1 MVQEAG
7 TPPLRPVGAA
17 ADPAA
22 ADHVVMD
29 RLDDGLE
36 GLWHLLTSMR
46 VAMIIM
52 LLIAILGIIG
62 SLVIQMP
69 TGVAGDPQARI
80 DWLNGIRPRFGLWSG
95 QVDLMNALQL
105 FEVFNSFAFRILVA
119 LLTVSLVACS
129 LHRIPGMIR
138 TATKPRV
145 DVGPAFFQHA
155 PQHEAIVARL
165 SSADARSIV
174 EGALKRRGYRT
185 VVAEDDIVHIYG
197 DRFRWMQF
205 SGLIGHLS
213 LVVIFAGA
221 IIGGVAGYREQDFTI
236 AEGTTRAVAAEAGLS
251 LQLTDFTVTYDQ
263 VTDMPSDYASSVI
276 LLKDGKEIDRH
287 VIRVND
293 PLRYG
298 DLSFYQASFGSA
310 VQLTIKDASGTVL
323 SSAGIPFSWQLN
335 DSQRT
340 LGILAIP
347 NTSYTLWVLGTSG
360 DTDTK
365 VRPGQVEVQVYTS
378 SSATTAPID
387 DQVIDQG
394 KAATVAG
401 MTMTFDR
408 ESQYTSLSV
417 ARDPGVGL
425 VWLGCALLFVGFALR
440 FMLPHKRV
448 WGRIASRSNGA
459 IVSMATLAQKDAAV
473 STDFE
478 DLVNDIRTA
487 LQAPV
492 QA

>member
-7 TPPLRPVGAA
+7 TPPIGSAGAA
-17 ADPAA
+17 AGPTATGPTA
-22 ADHVVMD
+22 MD
-29 RLDDGLE
+29 RVDGVLE

-52 LLIAILGIIG
+52 LLIAVMGVIG
-62 SLVIQMP
+62 SMVIQMP
-69 TGVAGDPQARI
+69 SGVSDDPAARI
-80 DWLNGIRPRFGLWSG
+80 DWLNGVRPRFSLFAAQTDIMSS
-95 QVDLMNALQL
+95 LQL
-105 FEVFNSFAFRILVA
+105 FEVFNSIIFRILVA

-129 LHRIPGMIR
+129 LHRIPGLIR

-145 DVGPAFFQHA
+145 DVGAAFFQHA
-155 PQHEAIVARL
+155 PQHETIVARQTP
-165 SSADARSIV
+165 AETR
-174 EGALKRRGYRT
+174 ALVAGVLQRRGYRT
-185 VVAEDDIVHIYG
+185 LVTEDETIHVYG

-213 LVVIFAGA
+213 LVVIMAGA
-221 IIGGVAGYREQDFTI
+221 ILGGIAGYRDQDFSI
-236 AEGTTRAVAAEAGLS
+236 AEGATRLVGTNEGLS
-251 LQLTDFTVTYDQ
+251 VQLVDFTVTYDQ
-263 VTDMPSDYASSVI
+263 VTDMPSDYASSVV

-287 VIRVND
+287 VVRVND

-298 DLSFYQASFGSA
+298 DLTFYQASYGSA
-310 VQLTIKDASGTVL
+310 AQMTIKDASGKVL
-323 SSAGIPFSWQLN
+323 TSEGVPFSWSLN
-335 DSQRT
+335 DGDRS
-340 LGILAIP
+340 LGILSVP
-347 NTSYTLWVLGTSG
+347 GTSYTLWIIGTSG
-360 DTDTK
+360 DSDTR
-365 VRPGQVEVQVYTS
+365 VHPGQVEVQVFNSGAASMT
-378 SSATTAPID
+378 PID

-408 ESQYTSLSV
+408 ESQYTRLSV
-417 ARDPGVGL
+417 ARDPGVVL
-425 VWLGCALLFVGFALR
+425 VWLGSLLLFVGFALR

-448 WGRIASRSNGA
+448 WGRITTRANGA
-459 IVSMATLAQKDAAV
+459 IVAMATLAQKDAAI